1 VQHLF
6 LVHGLLLLAPS
17 VQVVDL
23 LVEVVVDPLQGLDLG
38 DEGSDPTLRLL
49 QSLGCTVNGINL
61 VRREVVVDPLQGL
74 NLGDKGSDPTLRL
87 LQSLSCTLNAINL
100 AWWADVVDPLQ
111 GLDLGDEGTDS
122 TLRLF

>member
-49 QSLGCTVNGINL
+49 QSL
-61 VRREVVVDPLQGL
+61 
-74 NLGDKGSDPTLRL
+74 
-87 LQSLSCTLNAINL
+87 SCTLNAINL